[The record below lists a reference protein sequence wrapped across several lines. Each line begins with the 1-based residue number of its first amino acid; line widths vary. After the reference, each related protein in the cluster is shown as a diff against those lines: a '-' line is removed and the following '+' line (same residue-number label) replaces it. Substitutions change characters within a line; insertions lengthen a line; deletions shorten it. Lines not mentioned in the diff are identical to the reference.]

1 MLSGEKGRKNM
12 NTLLLI
18 FFAIPIAVIIVS
30 IALQKIFKCPF
41 LVAAIIFAIFLVVT
55 FIVGNLI
62 FLVATIAYTIL
73 AFITAVITKIICRI
87 LRELDRRDDRDD
99 DCRRE
104 RRRCS
109 NNSGRQ
115 LLSISRDCSNNED
128 NGNLLTISINVC
140 NGVENELLTINTS
153 CRRRNDNDNDNDNDD
168 CSCRCR
174 RGTFCGCFRR
184 R

>member
-1 MLSGEKGRKNM
+1 M

-41 LVAAIIFAIFLVVT
+41 LVAAIIFAIFLVIT

-73 AFITAVITKIICRI
+73 AFITAVITKISCRI
-87 LRELDRRDDRDD
+87 IRELDRRD
-99 DCRRE
+99 
-104 RRRCS
+104 
-109 NNSGRQ
+109 
-115 LLSISRDCSNNED
+115 
-128 NGNLLTISINVC
+128 LLTISSNGC
-140 NGVENELLTINTS
+140 NGVENELLTISTN
-153 CRRRNDNDNDNDNDD
+153 CRRNNNDDNDNDNDD
-168 CSCRCR
+168 CSCGCNCNTSNDSIAVRANVFPNNTTNGR
-174 RGTFCGCFRR
+174 SGSFCGCFRR